1 MSGYLGDLSARQQA
15 ALDKFRE
22 AVADVKKPWHSDA
35 CLLRWLRAREF
46 DVSKAERMYRNDLEW
61 RKENGVD
68 DILSSYKIPE
78 IVKENF
84 PGAILHPC
92 KDGRPMWLIPAG
104 IDMKALVAALT
115 PAVVQRHCI
124 YLQRYTESLKL
135 SVSKGAAA
143 EIETH
148 YLVIDVEN
156 FALRQVY
163 SWQAVK
169 TITDMLKM
177 MEDHFPEC
185 LEKCIIVNAPDFF
198 PTMWKLIR
206 PFLTERTTDKVEIFA
221 KADAWKERLVDI
233 VGAASLPA
241 HWGGDMVGPDGDTRC
256 RHMVNYGGRFEE
268 GPDRPTWSLFDE
280 PGAKK
285 RTIGRRD
292 RWELQVNVSCVG
304 VQLSWRFQTAA
315 GDVAFGLRMRDGE
328 TLLPL
333 RRIDASGQIPQ
344 EGSWH
349 CARAGTY
356 VLQFDNSYS
365 WMTDKKLVYVVK
377 VQASDKSHVP

>member
-35 CLLRWLRAREF
+35 CLLRWLR
-46 DVSKAERMYRNDLEW
+46 
-61 RKENGVD
+61 
-68 DILSSYKIPE
+68 
-78 IVKENF
+78 
-84 PGAILHPC
+84 
-92 KDGRPMWLIPAG
+92 
-104 IDMKALVAALT
+104 ALVAALT